1 MTKLLIWLL
10 IIFLVL
16 RMLRNSF
23 KVVVF
28 KQDGFQ
34 QNPFNRE
41 EAAPRKPEGSV
52 TIEQKSSGRTSSDDG
67 EYVDY
72 EEVK

>member
-1 MTKLLIWLL
+1 MIKLLIWLL

-28 KQDGFQ
+28 KQGGFPQ
-34 QNPFNRE
+34 PPFRE
-41 EAAPRKPEGSV
+41 EAAPQKPEGSV
-52 TIEQKSSGRTSSDDG
+52 TIEQKSSGRTSSEDG